1 MALRAFATAADLAAV
16 TQRSDLNAAAAEL
29 ALASA
34 SAVIRNWTRQTI
46 TRVVDDVATLRVLHT
61 EELVLPQRP
70 VVSVSQ
76 VRVNSLTLLD
86 WVLSG
91 DRLLRTGG
99 WRRLPGTTTYPDPGL
114 VEVTYTHGYDEVPDE
129 IRAVCL
135 DLASMTLT
143 NPRGLRE
150 SERAIDDWRQRDVY
164 ATETLG
170 SGVLSA
176 AHREMLSGYRRRIGT
191 VGLR

>member
-1 MALRAFATAADLAAV
+1 MALPAFATAADLAAA
-16 TQRSDLNAAAAEL
+16 TQRSDLDSASADL

-34 SAVIRNWTRQTI
+34 SAVIRRWTRQSI
-46 TRVVDDVATLRVLHT
+46 TLVEGDVVTLRVLH
-61 EELVLPQRP
+61 EHDLALPQRP
-70 VVSVSQ
+70 VVAVSQ
-76 VRVNSLTLLD
+76 VRVSGLVLLD

-99 WRRLPGTTTYPDPGL
+99 WRHLPGTTTYPDPGL
-114 VEVTYTHGYDEVPDE
+114 VEVTYTHGYAEVPDE
-129 IRAVCL
+129 VRAVCL

-143 NPRGLRE
+143 NPGGLRE
-150 SERAIDDWRQRDVY
+150 VAIDDYRRVF
-164 ATETLG
+164 ASETLG
-170 SGVLSA
+170 SGVLSP

>member
-1 MALRAFATAADLAAV
+1 MSLPAFATAADLAAA
-16 TQRSDLNAAAAEL
+16 TQRSDLSAESADL

-34 SAVIRNWTRQTI
+34 SAVIRRWTRQQI
-46 TRVVDDVATLRVLHT
+46 TLVTDDIVTLRVLT
-61 EELVLPQRP
+61 EQELVLPQKP
-70 VVSVSQ
+70 VLDVSQ
-76 VRVNSLTLLD
+76 VRVNSLVLQD

-99 WRRLPGTTTYPDPGL
+99 WRRLPGTATYPDPGL
-114 VEVTYTHGYDEVPDE
+114 VEVTYSHGYDEIPDE
-129 IRAVCL
+129 VRAVCI
-135 DLASMTLT
+135 DLAAMSVT
-143 NPRGLRE
+143 NPGGLRE

-176 AHREMLSGYRRRIGT
+176 AHREMLAGYRRRIGT
-191 VGLR
+191 VGMR

>member
-1 MALRAFATAADLAAV
+1 MALPTFATAAELAAA
-16 TQRSDLNAAAAEL
+16 TQRSDLDPVAADL

-34 SAVIRNWTRQTI
+34 SAVIRSWTRQTI
-46 TRVVDDVATLRVLHT
+46 NRVVDDVVTLRVLT
-61 EELVLPQRP
+61 EQELVLPQRP

-76 VRVNSLTLLD
+76 IRVNALVLQD

-114 VEVTYTHGYDEVPDE
+114 VEVTYTHGYEEVPDDV
-129 IRAVCL
+129 RAVCL

-143 NPRGLRE
+143 NPSGLRE
-150 SERAIDDWRQRDVY
+150 SERSIDDWRQREVY
-164 ATETLG
+164 ALETLG
-170 SGVLSA
+170 SGTLSA
-176 AHREMLSGYRRRIGT
+176 AHMAMLTGYRRRIGT
-191 VGLR
+191 VGIR

>member
-1 MALRAFATAADLAAV
+1 MALPPFATAADLAAV
-16 TQRSDLNAAAAEL
+16 TQADIAAEAAEL

-34 SAVIRNWTRQTI
+34 SAVIRRWTRQTI
-46 TRVVDDVATLRVLHT
+46 TRVVDDVVTLRVLT
-61 EELVLPQRP
+61 EQELVLPQRP

-76 VRVNSLTLLD
+76 VRVNGLVLQD

-114 VEVTYTHGYDEVPDE
+114 VEVTYTHGWVDVPDDV
-129 IRAVCL
+129 RAVCL
-135 DLASMTLT
+135 DLAAMSVT
-143 NPRGLRE
+143 NPSGLR
-150 SERAIDDWRQRDVY
+150 SVAIDDYSRTF
-164 ATETLG
+164 AAETLG
-170 SGVLSA
+170 SGTLSDS
-176 AHREMLSGYRRRIGT
+176 HREILRDYRRRIGT